1 MVMIELA
8 LNMADASNP
17 GRVIG
22 EVMGRLMLLALI
34 LGLTAW
40 VIVRLVRKPSQQ
52 GPPQY
57 PYYPHPQWPQGDGL
71 QQPYWL
77 GQQPPP
83 PGGQWQAPYPQ
94 QQPPQR

>member
-22 EVMGRLMLLALI
+22 EMVGRLAGLALI
-34 LGLTAW
+34 IGVVVWL
-40 VIVRLVRKPSQQ
+40 IVKLVKKPSQQ

-57 PYYPHPQWPQGDGL
+57 PYYPHPQWPQGAGH
-71 QQPYWL
+71 QQPYWQSQL
-77 GQQPPP
+77 PPP
-83 PGGQWQAPYPQ
+83 AGQSP
-94 QQPPQR
+94 PPQR